1 MLTKKQHQLLI
12 LIQER
17 LSETGIS
24 PSYDEMRDL
33 LGLKSKSGIHRL
45 VIGLEERGFIRR
57 LASKAR
63 AIEVLRLP
71 EDRFDMYAP
80 DLTASKILQGARTMG
95 RDARSPQ
102 AMNDGRHPAN
112 VFSLPTSYVEMAQTA
127 PAISLPLPGK
137 IAAGTPIS
145 ALSDTSTF
153 IDIPIALIRGAG
165 EHFALTVEG
174 DSMIEAG
181 ILDGDIAIIRR
192 ESSANN
198 GDVIVALVDRE
209 EATLKRLQKQGNT
222 IALEPANRHYK
233 TMIYGAERVEIQGC
247 LVGLMRSYS

>member
-1 MLTKKQHQLLI
+1 MLTKKQHQLLT
-12 LIQER
+12 LIEER
-17 LSETGIS
+17 LSNTGVA

-45 VIGLEERGFIRR
+45 VVSLEERGFIRR
-57 LASKAR
+57 LAHKAR
-63 AIEVLRLP
+63 AIEVVRLP
-71 EDRFDMYAP
+71 EDRFDIHAQDVVVSKGHYAP
-80 DLTASKILQGARTMG
+80 KPIKRGTK
-95 RDARSPQ
+95 SPK
-102 AMNDGRHPAN
+102 AVNDGQPAA
-112 VFSLPTSYVEMAQTA
+112 VFFPPGSYVEAAQ
-127 PAISLPLPGK
+127 PASAVSLPLPGK

-153 IDIPIALIRGAG
+153 IDVPTTLIGGSG

-192 ESSANN
+192 GSSANN
-198 GDVIVALVDRE
+198 GDVVVALVDRE

-222 IALEPANRHYK
+222 VALEPANRHYK
-233 TMIYGAERVEIQGC
+233 TMRYGAERVEIQGR
-247 LVGLMRSYS
+247 LVGLMRTCH